1 MLVKSMKV
9 FGLIL
14 ALALAALL
22 IQPSFLLTSASTL
35 TLVVST
41 EKLNYSAGDQV
52 NIAGNLTLDG
62 SPVQDALVALEIVNN
77 YGSYLFRTVP
87 TGEILNPS
95 WTLEITNVYS
105 CNQHGEPVSSFS
117 RGSNPYVKVEWR
129 NNSPFSQFVVVALY
143 VQFSTGTPFYAF
155 TPSRGETPGNNSS
168 YIITQLPTIPSYAP
182 SGVTT
187 IYASL
192 FTENP
197 KDGGVPYC
205 PERIATFTITGTSGL
220 TLLRPST
227 SSTSSFSLA
236 FILTR
241 NDLIL
246 GNYVLYATTYY
257 QQFATDLTIF
267 QVILLGDINGD
278 LKVDMIDVGL
288 CSKAYGSKPGD
299 PKWDARA
306 DLNGDGRV
314 DMKDVGIVCKAYGS
328 NGIL

>member
-1 MLVKSMKV
+1 MKV
-9 FGLIL
+9 FRSIM
-14 ALALAALL
+14 ALTLVTLL
-22 IQPSFLLTSASTL
+22 TQLSFMLTSASTL

-41 EKLNYSAGDQV
+41 DKVTYSAGDQV

-62 SPVQDALVALEIVNN
+62 SLVQDALVALEIVNN

-95 WTLEITNVYS
+95 WTLEITNLYS
-105 CNQHGEPVSSFS
+105 CNLYGEPKSSFS
-117 RGSNPYVKVEWR
+117 RGSTPYVKIEWR

-143 VQFSTGTPFYAF
+143 MQFSTGTPFYAF

-168 YIITQLPTIPSYAP
+168 FLIAQLPTIPTYAP
-182 SGVTT
+182 AGVTT

-205 PERIATFTITGTSGL
+205 PERTATFTITGTSSI
-220 TLLRPST
+220 TLPQPSA
-227 SSTSSFSLA
+227 SATSSFSIT
-236 FILTR
+236 FILTKK
-241 NDLIL
+241 DLIL
-246 GNYVLYATTYY
+246 GNYVVYATTFY

-288 CSKAYGSKPGD
+288 CSKAYGSQPGD
-299 PKWDARA
+299 SNWDARA
-306 DLNGDGRV
+306 DFNGDSRV
-314 DMKDVGIVCKAYGS
+314 DMKDIGIVCKAYGS
-328 NGIL
+328 NGI